1 MYLSTVKTPVINVII
16 GEGMSGGALGIGVG
30 DQMLM
35 LENSVFSVISPE
47 GCAAILW
54 NDARM
59 KEQTAQLMQINPQ
72 SLLQH
77 GLIDQIIPEGKY
89 HAAHVDWEGTFD
101 KVGQYLITTL
111 HALQKQDLNHLVAL
125 REKNCSSMD
134 LYKHI
139 QTQLTSIDPEH
150 TLTVAL
156 SGGID
161 SVVLTHLLKQINTH
175 KIEAIHIHHG
185 LQAAND
191 MMQKHCELFCQ
202 FHDIPL
208 HIKHIKISSLGNIED
223 LARKARYEAFSNH
236 TNYNILLA
244 QHQNDLDETLLIRL
258 YQGRLNALPY
268 SLPKIRKKHPITY
281 FRPLLEVPKTAILSY
296 AKQHQLTWI
305 EDPTNQDVSMLRNHI
320 RKVLAKSK
328 ELQKLAKILR
338 CFSNLLVKFEQIST
352 ERLLP
357 MNTTQCFNYQNATA
371 TPYLLRLWILKNT
384 QIQISENK
392 AADILR
398 HFQNS
403 SPDRQPEFSM
413 KDHLLQ
419 RHQSYIFLREKI
431 NPAGNN
437 SLPCFLPVCFSSST

>member
-1 MYLSTVKTPVINVII
+1 
-16 GEGMSGGALGIGVG
+16 
-30 DQMLM
+30 
-35 LENSVFSVISPE
+35 
-47 GCAAILW
+47 
-54 NDARM
+54 
-59 KEQTAQLMQINPQ
+59 
-72 SLLQH
+72 
-77 GLIDQIIPEGKY
+77 
-89 HAAHVDWEGTFD
+89 
-101 KVGQYLITTL
+101 
-111 HALQKQDLNHLVAL
+111 
-125 REKNCSSMD
+125 MD

-419 RHQSYIFLREKI
+419 RHQSYIFLREKKLI
-431 NPAGNN
+431 LQGTIHYPAFCQFVFRHQLKTHLHFIKRLLQEKHIPIHIREHLPIFLNNNEIIAIWGVYLDKKNHHLMLYWENPPLFIENYP
-437 SLPCFLPVCFSSST
+437 LPLLKEGYFQYTKPENTKESHVKFNCQADHSTAPA